1 MIENFKNFL
10 KTAPLK
16 TILLLILGWFLMV
29 LLNYYLNEH
38 HFFTGTRIT
47 FPISVVY
54 FSIFSLQGIFFSF
67 IFLAF
72 GLYNLYHFEKLNSKM
87 LFLVYSFA
95 IIFGNLAQG
104 SLHQTFLRSF
114 IDTDFQYYHD
124 VIKIS
129 NGFDFISSYNDIQES
144 LTMHAKTHPPFAVWI
159 QYVLYKITNQSVLGL
174 AIGMSIIGLFAYFPL
189 IKILDFFKINTSKKN
204 LFILLFAFI
213 PAVNIYTIVSID
225 AIFLFFSLIF
235 LYGTLLISNSK
246 ALNIKGILIAFIGF
260 SLTNSISF
268 SGSFLAC
275 VAGIYSIYELLKN
288 KNKFPLFNFIF
299 VGLLFIALL
308 IFSYFVFNYNHIGAF
323 LKASHLENPRGFRG
337 FDQPIVYLF
346 TRLEDV
352 SEILLFLSFGFFAYL
367 FSPKA
372 LNFNKQ
378 SIHFYLPMIAFGS
391 LSLMFLTG
399 AYGTGET
406 ARACLYI
413 YPYFLLLLINV
424 KDIQVLK
431 NIVFIALFQTFF
443 MQLIG
448 DYFW

>member
-189 IKILDFFKINTSKKN
+189 IKILDFFN
-204 LFILLFAFI
+204 
-213 PAVNIYTIVSID
+213 
-225 AIFLFFSLIF
+225 
-235 LYGTLLISNSK
+235 SNSNNK
-246 ALNIKGILIAFIGF
+246 
-260 SLTNSISF
+260 LT
-268 SGSFLAC
+268 
-275 VAGIYSIYELLKN
+275 
-288 KNKFPLFNFIF
+288 
-299 VGLLFIALL
+299 
-308 IFSYFVFNYNHIGAF
+308 
-323 LKASHLENPRGFRG
+323 
-337 FDQPIVYLF
+337 Q
-346 TRLEDV
+346 
-352 SEILLFLSFGFFAYL
+352 
-367 FSPKA
+367 
-372 LNFNKQ
+372 Q
-378 SIHFYLPMIAFGS
+378 
-391 LSLMFLTG
+391 
-399 AYGTGET
+399 
-406 ARACLYI
+406 
-413 YPYFLLLLINV
+413 
-424 KDIQVLK
+424 Q
-431 NIVFIALFQTFF
+431 
-443 MQLIG
+443 
-448 DYFW
+448 